1 MIIKKEEV
9 KELRGQGL
17 KARTCVSIKIFK
29 RYDKNKVGE
38 SECKPGAKIL
48 GTEGKWSRSHKWLQK
63 EGIMQTH
70 NLKWK
75 A

>member
-29 RYDKNKVGE
+29 RYDRNKVGE
-38 SECKPGAKIL
+38 SECKPGSKIL
-48 GTEGKWSRSHKWLQK
+48 GTEGK
-63 EGIMQTH
+63 
-70 NLKWK
+70 
-75 A
+75 